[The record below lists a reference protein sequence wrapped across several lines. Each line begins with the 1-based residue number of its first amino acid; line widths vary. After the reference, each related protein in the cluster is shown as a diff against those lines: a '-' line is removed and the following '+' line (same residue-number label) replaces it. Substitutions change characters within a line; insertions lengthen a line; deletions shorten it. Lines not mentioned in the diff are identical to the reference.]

1 MGIITTNYKW
11 NLKIDTKHTSQEVTR
26 YQWKADYFLCQSLFY
41 LHISQDTLQQAAIKL
56 IGLSLKTQFPG
67 QMPCSEIFRGG
78 SCHVQRLAEQQSKMS
93 RSYREAARWEYGL
106 GVKCNL
112 TIIL

>member
-56 IGLSLKTQFPG
+56 IGAFRSLSKLTKHPSTVSPCLKIQLLP
-67 QMPCSEIFRGG
+67 E
-78 SCHVQRLAEQQSKMS
+78 L
-93 RSYREAARWEYGL
+93 
-106 GVKCNL
+106 
-112 TIIL
+112 

>member
-1 MGIITTNYKW
+1 MLSVSDVMARPWGGVRGQKNRKTIRKFTPSPTP
-11 NLKIDTKHTSQEVTR
+11 
-26 YQWKADYFLCQSLFY
+26 
-41 LHISQDTLQQAAIKL
+41 
-56 IGLSLKTQFPG
+56 GLSLKTQFPG